1 MRYFEI
7 LAATAYKEF
16 MHRLSGESIKRLQNS
31 GVKVG
36 HQALE
41 KAGVSLYKK
50 YPVDILHNEYSAY
63 MPTLGEARGLNR
75 ADRVAI
81 LSKPEKAG
89 KLLLRKDASGLE
101 LAHEMLEKHYGTIN
115 KLNKGFF
122 NSLGHN
128 NPGVLVQEKRLLNQS
143 GMQSTLR
150 KTTGE
155 NETIERF
162 LPKKDR
168 LRSRDYKRA
177 IKSMNGVN
185 WNNPKNFD
193 GDILKTIQEKRP
205 NRAKEIWNNRVQI
218 RRLDKE
224 AQKHGFYN
232 IVDELQK
239 NNKAQEN
246 GEILNNV
253 FMRALDR
260 VKPTNKDKVL
270 EYLNK
275 KQRSY

>member
-1 MRYFEI
+1 MKYFEI

-16 MHRLSGESIKRLQNS
+16 MHSLSGESIKRLQNS

-36 HQALE
+36 LDALE
-41 KAGVSLYKK
+41 KAGVGLYKK

-75 ADRVAI
+75 ADRVSI

-89 KLLLRKDASGLE
+89 KLLLREEASGLE
-101 LAHEMLEKHYGTIN
+101 LAHEMLEKHYGAIK

-128 NPGVLVQEKRLLNQS
+128 NPGVLVQEKRLLNQA

-150 KTTGE
+150 KITGE

-185 WNNPKNFD
+185 WNNTKNFD
-193 GDILKTIQEKRP
+193 GDILKTIQEKRS
-205 NRAKEIWNNRVQI
+205 NRAKEIWNNKVQI
-218 RRLDKE
+218 QKLDKN
-224 AQKHGFYN
+224 AQKRGFYN
-232 IVDELQK
+232 FVDELQK

-246 GEILNNV
+246 REILNNV

-260 VKPTNKDKVL
+260 VKPTNKDKIIT
-270 EYLNK
+270 YLNK
-275 KQRSY
+275 KQGSY